1 MAMLRKITS
10 WVTNRFVHKKECKAA
25 ASTKIVGTC
34 RFEGKNVL
42 GKRTRFYRSSMGHG
56 SYIGNDG
63 VFVNCRIGRY
73 CSIGNR
79 VEVVEATHPLDGN
92 VSTHPAFFSVRNP
105 EFTYVAHQKREEFLK
120 TEDGLY
126 AEIGHDVWIGNDVR
140 IKGGVRIGHG
150 AVISMG
156 AVVTKDVPPYTVV
169 GGVPAREIKKRF
181 SDEDIAWLLE
191 TAWWDRDEAWI
202 REHAD
207 AFDRIED
214 LKKTFT
220 NAE

>member
-1 MAMLRKITS
+1 M
-10 WVTNRFVHKKECKAA
+10 
-25 ASTKIVGTC
+25 
-34 RFEGKNVL
+34 L
-42 GKRTRFYRSSMGHG
+42 GKRTKFYRSAMGYG

-92 VSTHPAFFSVRNP
+92 VSTHPAFFSVRNRK
-105 EFTYVAHQKREEFLK
+105 FTYVDHQKREEFLK
-120 TEDGLY
+120 NSEGLY
-126 AEIGHDVWIGNDVR
+126 ADIGHDVWIGNDVR

-156 AVVTKDVPPYTVV
+156 AVVTKDVPPYTIV

-181 SDEDIAWLLE
+181 SDEDIEWLLQ

-202 REHAD
+202 RRHAD
-207 AFDRIED
+207 AFDHIED
-214 LKKTFT
+214 LKKILTGD
-220 NAE
+220 E